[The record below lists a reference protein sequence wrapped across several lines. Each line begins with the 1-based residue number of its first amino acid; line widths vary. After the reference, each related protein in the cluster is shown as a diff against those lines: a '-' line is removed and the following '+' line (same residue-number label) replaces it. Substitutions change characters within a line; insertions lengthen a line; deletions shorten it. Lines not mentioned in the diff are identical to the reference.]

1 LIALLQVGPAKPG
14 RSIHVVRG
22 WGGVFDALVLHE
34 FEVDVDR
41 LQWMSGVHTTMWRLQ
56 VYLLVPLLWCAL
68 ATACQ
73 VQSDDGNVALT
84 VGSNGA
90 ILSVRGIHQMAL
102 KISSVSMDVRA
113 VASDQRGEASKPL
126 EVTRTIVASSTQ
138 KGCSVKKVYAGNIIQ
153 MESFAPTASSVRAST
168 TISSTSK
175 KRVQIEA
182 NTNIRFHD
190 WDDTEMSW
198 WTSYDRPLDGVWND
212 NPLAPTPGALPE
224 TPVEYEY
231 GGWKFMTLE
240 PRPGNI
246 RNNSFALPLM
256 SWIQKDL
263 EAGISF
269 VGDPTDS
276 TTFMTMVVDGNKE
289 IGGGFSW
296 KRRFLSVGGNA
307 SSLVFMNDWISH
319 DNCWRPALGYFFYS
333 YPEFALPDKR
343 IAQGGKTMV
352 EGAGT
357 YAYFFGQ
364 DTQSKEYYG
373 AMDLAF
379 NWDASFPWL

>member
-1 LIALLQVGPAKPG
+1 MTDCPSSSWSGEDG
-14 RSIHVVRG
+14 RSIHVARG
-22 WGGVFDALVLHE
+22 SGGSFDGLVLHA
-34 FEVDVDR
+34 FEVDGDR
-41 LQWMSGVHTTMWRLQ
+41 VQVRTTMWRLE
-56 VYLLVPLLWCAL
+56 VYLLASLLRCAV
-68 ATACQ
+68 AAACQ

-90 ILSVRGIHQMAL
+90 ILSVRGIHRMAL
-102 KISSVSMDVRA
+102 KISSVSMEVRA
-113 VASDQRGEASKPL
+113 VASDQRGEISKPL
-126 EVTRTIVASSTQ
+126 EVTRTIVASTQ

-153 MESFAPTASSVRAST
+153 MESFAPTASSVRATT

-175 KRVQIEA
+175 KRIQIEA
-182 NTNIRFHD
+182 NTNIRFHS
-190 WDDTEMSW
+190 WNDTEMSW
-198 WTSYDRPLDGVWND
+198 WTSYDRPLDGVWKD

-276 TTFMTMVVDGNKE
+276 TTFMTMVVDGGKE

-307 SSLVFMNDWISH
+307 SSLVFSNNWISH
-319 DNCWRPALGYFFYS
+319 GDCWRPALGYFFSS

-352 EGAGT
+352 EGAGA

-364 DTQSKEYYG
+364 GTQDTEYYG
-373 AMDLAF
+373 AMDLSF